1 MGPRLEGW
9 VRSTPDVETKH
20 HRKGLVF
27 VFVFVLSQVEL
38 SVVKYDR
45 AGIATFGCF
54 PRKIVRHTQSTAI
67 PTSSPCSPNFGVSKF
82 ASSLTPQNAG
92 PGFQNS
98 LLAHLQP
105 VSFISFNGV
114 HKSQYVKSRREFM
127 AIAKSSWSPLGGL
140 WIPSQS
146 VKVIT
151 EISSIFSI
159 SKSLLYI

>member
-1 MGPRLEGW
+1 MTEQALLLLVASQGKLSG
-9 VRSTPDVETKH
+9 TPKAQQFPH
-20 HRKGLVF
+20 HHP
-27 VFVFVLSQVEL
+27 VLQVL
-38 SVVKYDR
+38 
-45 AGIATFGCF
+45 
-54 PRKIVRHTQSTAI
+54 
-67 PTSSPCSPNFGVSKF
+67 GVSKL

-114 HKSQYVKSRREFM
+114 HKSQNVKSRREFI

-140 WIPSQS
+140 WIPTQS

-159 SKSLLYI
+159 SKSLTYI